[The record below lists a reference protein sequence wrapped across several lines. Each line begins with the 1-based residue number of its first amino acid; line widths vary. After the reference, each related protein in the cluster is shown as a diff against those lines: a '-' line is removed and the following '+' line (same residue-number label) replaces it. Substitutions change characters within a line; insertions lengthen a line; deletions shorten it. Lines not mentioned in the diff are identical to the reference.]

1 MKKTFTLLFTLLI
14 FAQAWASTGS
24 WTSGSASV
32 ALDDN
37 GTITITGEAMKNY
50 EAKYDPNVDQ
60 EDKRP
65 EWIKLGYGPE
75 IKKVVA
81 NSSVTRIGSNAFREC
96 PNIASVELNNPDL
109 IIGHSAFWWCT
120 NLTSVTIPE
129 NTTEINSGAFG
140 RTGLTDI
147 TIPALVNKIYGY
159 AFYNCPLTFI
169 RCKAEVPPTIADAT
183 AFEFVSR
190 DIPVYVPFSS
200 VDAYKAADVWKEFT
214 NILPDPEQ
222 CPAYGYCGLQG
233 DNVTWS
239 LDCEGVLIISGTGAM
254 ASYSTDSYAPWNFQA
269 KDVKTIVVEE
279 GVKTIGGYAFYNCKN
294 ATSVTLPNSLL
305 SIGRN
310 AFNICQKITSIVI
323 PSSVAN
329 IGQYAF
335 SACSALASVRLLGC
349 PTIETGAFQR
359 CHALTSV
366 LCASEIPPVCSQSQ
380 NPFTFISDE
389 ELGAVQLS
397 VPGKAVSDYQAHEIW
412 SKFNIQ
418 ASDKKKIQ
426 FVDEAGQVLKTA
438 MLDEGTMPNADE
450 LTPTKAEDEDYTYE
464 FAGWLPA
471 LHEVKEDYIYVTQFV
486 RTPKKFFHV
495 TIGGENCS
503 LEVLN
508 KVPEGTFLE
517 VKVNP
522 NECLQFQKWSDDNTD
537 NPRIIEVTN
546 DMNVS
551 AELNKITYTVTDNSQ
566 NGHLN
571 IAPQQ

>member
-14 FAQAWASTGS
+14 FAQMWAATGS
-24 WTSGSASV
+24 WTSYHATVTLAEDGTV
-32 ALDDN
+32 TIEGNEMDDYTSGDLTPWSDFRN
-37 GTITITGEAMKNY
+37 
-50 EAKYDPNVDQ
+50 D
-60 EDKRP
+60 
-65 EWIKLGYGPE
+65 

-81 NSSVTRIGSNAFREC
+81 ENTKIGQRAFSNCLFLE
-96 PNIASVELNNPDL
+96 SVELKNSVRTLRGYAFFGCSNLKSVTLPENNSFTL
-109 IIGHSAFWWCT
+109 IGHSAFW
-120 NLTSVTIPE
+120 E
-129 NTTEINSGAFG
+129 
-140 RTGLTDI
+140 TGLTSI
-147 TIPALVNKIYGY
+147 TIPASVNEIAAY
-159 AFYNCPLTFI
+159 AFKSCAQLESI
-169 RCKAEVPPTIADAT
+169 RCKRETPPAVAVTSFQGVP
-183 AFEFVSR
+183 R
-190 DIPVYVPFSS
+190 DIPLYVPLAS
-200 VDAYKAADVWKEFT
+200 VEAYQAADVWKEF
-214 NILPDPEQ
+214 NVLPDPEQ
-222 CPAYGYCGLQG
+222 CPTWGYCGDQG
-233 DNVTWS
+233 NNLTWS
-239 LDCEGVLIISGTGAM
+239 LDCEGLLTISGTGAM
-254 ASYSTDSYAPWNFQA
+254 ASYSTDSPAPWNFQA

-279 GVKTIGGYAFYNCKN
+279 GVKTIGGYAFYNCKY

-359 CHALTSV
+359 CHALTFV
-366 LCASEIPPVCSQSQ
+366 LCASEIPPVCNQSQ

-397 VPGKAVSDYQAHEIW
+397 VPGLAISAYQAHEIW

-426 FVDEAGQVLKTA
+426 FVQEDGQVLKTE
-438 MLDEGTMPNADE
+438 MLDEGTMPNAE
-450 LTPTKAEDEDYTYE
+450 GLTPTKVEDEDYVYE

-471 LHEVKEDYIYVTQFV
+471 LHEVAEDYVYVTQFV

-537 NPRIIEVTN
+537 NPRIIEVTG

>member
-14 FAQAWASTGS
+14 FAQMWAATGS
-24 WTSGSASV
+24 WDSGSAHV
-32 ALDDN
+32 ALADD
-37 GTITITGEAMKNY
+37 GTITITGTTMADY
-50 EAKYDPNVDQ
+50 AVD
-60 EDKRP
+60 KLP
-65 EWIKLGYGPE
+65 EWNAFSAE

-81 NSSVTRIGSNAFREC
+81 SVSVVHIGKFAFYNCANLET
-96 PNIASVELNNPDL
+96 VELTNDL
-109 IIGHSAFWWCT
+109 SSIGDAAFMYCG
-120 NLTSVTIPE
+120 NLKSITLPE
-129 NTTEINSGAFG
+129 NENFKYIKASTFFG
-140 RTGLTDI
+140 SGLTGI
-147 TIPALVNKIYGY
+147 TIPASVTNIYNS
-159 AFYNCPLTFI
+159 AFGSCTALQYI
-169 RCKAEVPPTIADAT
+169 RCKGTTPPTANASS
-183 AFEFVSR
+183 FNSVPRS
-190 DIPVYVPFSS
+190 IPLYVPFQSL
-200 VDAYKAADVWKEFT
+200 DAYQAAAVWSEF
-214 NILPDPEQ
+214 NVLPDPEQ
-222 CPAYGYCGLQG
+222 CPAWGNCGLQG

-254 ASYSTDSYAPWNFQA
+254 ANYAAGTTPWYAQRAKIKTAIIAEGVTTVGSYA
-269 KDVKTIVVEE
+269 I
-279 GVKTIGGYAFYNCKN
+279 YNCKN
-294 ATSVTLPNSLL
+294 ITSLTLPNSLVN
-305 SIGRN
+305 IGNN
-310 AFNICQKITSIVI
+310 AFNICMNITSIVV
-323 PSSVAN
+323 PSSVAT
-329 IGQYAF
+329 IGSYAF
-335 SACSALASVRLLGC
+335 ASCIQLASVRLLGN
-349 PTIETGAFQR
+349 TSIDNGAFKD
-359 CHALTSV
+359 CSALTSI
-366 LCASEIPPVCSQSQ
+366 LCGSQIPPTCAT
-380 NPFTFISDE
+380 NAFMNLSDE
-389 ELGAVQLS
+389 KLATILLS
-397 VPGKAVSDYQAHEIW
+397 VPGLAISAYKAHEIW

-418 ASDKKKIQ
+418 ASNQKKIQ
-426 FVDEAGQVLKTA
+426 FVDEAGQVMKTE

-471 LHEVKEDYIYVTQFV
+471 LHEVEEDYVYVTQFV

-537 NPRIIEVTN
+537 NPRIIEVTG